1 MFLLVPPQL
10 VLGTSPSL
18 FNQCL
23 ISEKYLSVGFV
34 FRLQN
39 LLGMPGEEAQLSTS
53 TVTEETDT
61 ELGRLST
68 LTLWTEI
75 FRKQSEKMKAFS
87 G

>member
-1 MFLLVPPQL
+1 MWGGLR
-10 VLGTSPSL
+10 S
-18 FNQCL
+18 
-23 ISEKYLSVGFV
+23 KYLSVGFV
-34 FRLQN
+34 KRLQN

-68 LTLWTEI
+68 LTLWTEN
-75 FRKQSEKMKAFS
+75 FENNQKKMKAYS